1 MTLSY
6 TQTGSME
13 NVFNLDAED
22 WEAEIAWDD
31 LATVLQRC
39 LNPPPVRGT
48 TPPPPVVVTRPL
60 VTMPTI
66 APQSIHVITDTS
78 VVSLILDGNTIITN
92 PPRFYGQF
100 PGLRQVVGDV
110 GTANLMLVP
119 KIRSVL
125 AYNWYRTRS
134 NRSPAMTVSITKTV
148 HSELMNAPQVRLFT
162 CICCT
167 IIDTIDFLNGI
178 ENCSCEQYICI
189 HDGCALRIMIE
200 LCIGI
205 FNPRRMRE
213 GYGSH
218 SLCVCVCL
226 SSRLLLHTWFIPGL
240 YNVGKGIKLE
250 R

>member
-13 NVFNLDAED
+13 NVFNPDAED
-22 WEAEIAWDD
+22 WEAEIAWED
-31 LATVLQRC
+31 LAAVLC
-39 LNPPPVRGT
+39 CPNPPPVRGT

-66 APQSIHVITDTS
+66 APESIHVITDTS
-78 VVSLILDGNTIITN
+78 VVTLILDGYTIIAN

-110 GTANLMLVP
+110 GTVNVMLVP
-119 KIRSVL
+119 KIQRSVL
-125 AYNWYRTRS
+125 AYNWYQAS

-148 HSELMNAPQVRLFT
+148 HGELMNAPQVRLFT

-189 HDGCALRIMIE
+189 HDGCALRVMTE

-213 GYGSH
+213 GYGSR
-218 SLCVCVCL
+218 SVCVCVSIITPAATYL
-226 SSRLLLHTWFIPGL
+226 VYTM
-240 YNVGKGIKLE
+240 
-250 R
+250 